1 MRPPPGGKRCLR
13 CPAAR
18 IVPAPAPAAPGRQR
32 PGAPAAPQAL
42 RPGLVAAAGRAAAS
56 AGEAVDMVLAG
67 LGWLATADV
76 AGEPAGVQADC
87 LRGLE
92 RALSVHTAARAR
104 VLAGFCAQ
112 AGYENDGH
120 GSPRTWLTWQTR
132 VTRPAASAALASMR
146 RLAAHPAVAGALAE
160 GVLSAS
166 WARQVTDWTDLL
178 PAEARGD
185 ADTILLA
192 AAAGGAELAD
202 LAGLAEE
209 MRRRLAR
216 PDSGGDG
223 FDERSLRLDAT
234 LGGAGRLDGDLTPRC
249 TAALQAVLDTLG
261 KKAGPEDIRTT
272 AQRHHDALEEAC
284 RRLLASGCLPDRAG
298 QPAQLQLQITLDQL
312 ARAAGAGQGPPRR
325 PAARAT
331 PAELRR
337 RGRRPGRAMTATP
350 PSPRS

>member
-1 MRPPPGGKRCLR
+1 
-13 CPAAR
+13 
-18 IVPAPAPAAPGRQR
+18 
-32 PGAPAAPQAL
+32 
-42 RPGLVAAAGRAAAS
+42 
-56 AGEAVDMVLAG
+56 MVLAG
-67 LGWLATADV
+67 LGWLAAADTAS
-76 AGEPAGVQADC
+76 EPASVQADC

-112 AGYENDGH
+112 AGYADDGH

-146 RLAAHPAVAGALAE
+146 RLSEHPAVAEALAE

-234 LGGAGRLDGDLTPRC
+234 LGGAGHLTGDLTPRC

-261 KKAGPEDIRTT
+261 KKPARRTS
-272 AQRHHDALEEAC
+272 AP
-284 RRLLASGCLPDRAG
+284 RRSGITTPWKRRAG
-298 QPAQLQLQITLDQL
+298 GCW
-312 ARAAGAGQGPPRR
+312 RAGACPTGPGSPPSCSCRS
-325 PAARAT
+325 PWTSSPEAR
-331 PAELRR
+331 
-337 RGRRPGRAMTATP
+337 RRPGVRRRRRAAALAVLAGP
-350 PSPRS
+350 VAVAGRRAGR